1 MSAYFSI
8 VCKLYLKCYNYIGD
22 YMRQKALFV
31 TFEGPDGSGKTTISQ
46 EVYNKLKKLGYNCIY
61 TREPGG
67 IRISEDIRDI
77 ILDTQNTNMDIRTE
91 ALLYA
96 ASRRQHLVEKI
107 IPALK
112 KNQIVICDRFIDSS
126 LAYQGVGRSIG
137 FDEVL
142 QINQFAIEGFFPD
155 LTIYLN
161 ISAQEG
167 LKRIENRDHKDRLDL
182 ESIEFHNKVYQGYK
196 LVLEKFKD
204 RIEIIDAYQTIEKI
218 VDNAVNIIIKE
229 QNNDKS

>member
-1 MSAYFSI
+1 M
-8 VCKLYLKCYNYIGD
+8 KH
-22 YMRQKALFV
+22 KALFV

-46 EVYNKLKKLGYNCIY
+46 GVYKKLTQLGYNCIY

-107 IPALK
+107 IPALN

-126 LAYQGVGRSIG
+126 LAYQGVGRGIG

-142 QINQFAIEGFFPD
+142 NINQFAIEGLFPD
-155 LTIYLN
+155 LTIYLDV
-161 ISAQEG
+161 SAEEG
-167 LKRIENRDHKDRLDL
+167 LRRIEDRNHKDRLDL
-182 ESIEFHNKVYQGYK
+182 ESIDFHNKVYAGYQI
-196 LVLEKFKD
+196 VLEKFKE
-204 RIEIIDAYQTIEKI
+204 RIVI
-218 VDNAVNIIIKE
+218 VDAEKSIDDIVNRATEVVVKGVS
-229 QNNDKS
+229 ND

>member
-1 MSAYFSI
+1 
-8 VCKLYLKCYNYIGD
+8 
-22 YMRQKALFV
+22 MRQKALFV

-46 EVYNKLKKLGYNCIY
+46 GVYEKLTQLGYNCIY

-112 KNQIVICDRFIDSS
+112 NNQIVICDRFIDSS
-126 LAYQGVGRSIG
+126 LAYQGVARNIG

-142 QINQFAIEGFFPD
+142 NINQFAIEGLFPD

-161 ISAQEG
+161 ISAKEG
-167 LKRIENRDHKDRLDL
+167 LRRIENRDHKDRLDL
-182 ESIEFHNKVYQGYK
+182 ESIDFHNKVVSGYK
-196 LVLEKFKD
+196 QVLDKFSD
-204 RIEIIDAYQTIEKI
+204 RISI
-218 VDNAVNIIIKE
+218 VDANCAIEEIVNRSVEIVIKE
-229 QNNDKS
+229 VSDE